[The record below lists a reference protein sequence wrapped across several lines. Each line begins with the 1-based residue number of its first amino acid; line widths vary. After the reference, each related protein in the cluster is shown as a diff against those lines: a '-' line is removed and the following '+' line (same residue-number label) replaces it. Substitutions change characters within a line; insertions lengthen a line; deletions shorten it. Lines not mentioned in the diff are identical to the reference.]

1 MKCIDVSS
9 FQDLSV
15 EDLESKCY
23 DKFDLRLEDLQ
34 ILIAKSG
41 NKGENTLKLFH
52 MRKKKWYCATNNVSL
67 AFKYYDKKSYRQ
79 HHGLLKKSR

>member
-23 DKFDLRLEDLQ
+23 DTFNLRLEDLQ

-41 NKGENTLKLFH
+41 NKVESKLKVAEHSFTGAQ
-52 MRKKKWYCATNNVSL
+52 R
-67 AFKYYDKKSYRQ
+67 
-79 HHGLLKKSR
+79 

>member
-1 MKCIDVSS
+1 MLCTLSLRGIACGFNFVNLLMKCINVRS

-23 DKFDLRLEDLQ
+23 DKFDFRLEDLQ

-41 NKGENTLKLFH
+41 TKGESKLKLCH
-52 MRKKKWYCATNNVSL
+52 MQKRK
-67 AFKYYDKKSYRQ
+67 
-79 HHGLLKKSR
+79 

>member
-1 MKCIDVSS
+1 MKCINVSS

-41 NKGENTLKLFH
+41 SKGEIKLKLRH
-52 MRKKKWYCATNNVSL
+52 VQKRK
-67 AFKYYDKKSYRQ
+67 
-79 HHGLLKKSR
+79 

>member
-1 MKCIDVSS
+1 MQCINACS

-41 NKGENTLKLFH
+41 NKGESKLKLCH
-52 MRKKKWYCATNNVSL
+52 MQKRK
-67 AFKYYDKKSYRQ
+67 
-79 HHGLLKKSR
+79 